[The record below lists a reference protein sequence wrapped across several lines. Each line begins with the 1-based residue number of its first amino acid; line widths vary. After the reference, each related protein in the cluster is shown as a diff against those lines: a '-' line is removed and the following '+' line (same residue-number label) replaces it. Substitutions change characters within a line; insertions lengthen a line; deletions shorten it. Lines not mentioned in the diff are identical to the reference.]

1 MKRNR
6 LIALAVIFLV
16 LALIILIRLFEL
28 QVVHYDFYIKKAE
41 LQRTRIIPLSADR
54 GDILDRNGRILAASL
69 DTFSVYVNPRKF
81 SSAEALAKLLGE
93 PVGPFDKRKLFA
105 WVKRKIDKPLADK
118 IKKAEIPA
126 VYLLSEKKRVYPKG
140 HLASQILGFVGLD
153 NEGLSGIELS
163 LDKFLKGKEG
173 QIVTESDPMGYELLV
188 AKDRNQTEVSPG
200 MIVTLT
206 IDESIQYL
214 AEKVIAGTIKQF
226 GAAKGQ
232 IIVMDLKTGE
242 ILALAG
248 KPDFN
253 PNEYSK
259 FDPKS
264 WRSAAVDVYEPGST
278 FKVITAAAGL
288 DQAVVNPDTKLR
300 NLDSIELGGKTIKNS
315 HQIKWQHGYQ
325 TISEMLEQSI
335 NTGAVQVALKL
346 GPERFYKK
354 IRDFGFGEKLSVDL
368 PGESAGLLKEPRRWY
383 KPDIGMM
390 SFGQTLAVTPVQLLA
405 AVASL
410 ANGGQRLKPILVKRI
425 ESPDGSFVRTKS
437 TEMLNRTVTARTAEE
452 AKKLMENVVLFGTGR
467 RTKMSRY
474 RTGGKT
480 GTAQKAVPGGGYYKD
495 RFVASYVGFAPYKDP
510 RLCALVIVDDPRAS
524 IWGES
529 VAGPAFKTVVEETL
543 RYLNVP
549 PDLRYNTTSKP

>member
-1 MKRNR
+1 MKKNR
-6 LIALAVIFLV
+6 LIALAAVFLL

-28 QVVHYDFYIKKAE
+28 QVIHYDFYIKKAE
-41 LQRTRIIPLSADR
+41 QQRTRIIPLSADR

-81 SSAEALAKLLGE
+81 TSAEVLAKLLDE

-105 WVKRKIDKPLADK
+105 WVKRKIDKSLAEK
-118 IKKAEIPA
+118 IKKAGIPA
-126 VYLLSEKKRVYPKG
+126 VYLLGEKKRVYPKG
-140 HLASQILGFVGLD
+140 HLASQVLGFVGLD

-163 LDKFLKGKEG
+163 LEKYLKGKEG
-173 QIVTESDPMGYELLV
+173 RIVTESDPMGYELLV
-188 AKDRNQTEVSPG
+188 AKDRNQSEVTPG

-206 IDESIQYL
+206 LDESIQYL
-214 AEKVIAGTIKQF
+214 AEKVIADTIKQF
-226 GAAKGQ
+226 GATKGQ

-248 KPDFN
+248 KPDFD
-253 PNEYSK
+253 PNQYAK
-259 FDPKS
+259 FDPRS
-264 WRSAAVDVYEPGST
+264 WRSGAVDVYEPGST

-288 DQAVVNPDTKLR
+288 DQAVVNFDTKLKT
-300 NLDSIELGGKTIKNS
+300 LDSIELGGKTIKNS
-315 HQIKWQHGYQ
+315 HQIKWERSYL
-325 TISEMLEQSI
+325 TLSEMLERSI

-354 IRDFGFGEKLSVDL
+354 IRDFGFGERLSVDL
-368 PGESAGLLKEPRRWY
+368 PGESAGLLKEPRHWY

-405 AVASL
+405 AIGSL
-410 ANGGQRLKPILVKRI
+410 ANGGRRLKPILVKRI
-425 ESPDGSFVRTKS
+425 ESPDGSFVRTNS
-437 TEMLNRTVTARTAEE
+437 TEMLNHTVSERTAEE
-452 AKKLMENVVLFGTGR
+452 AKQLMENVVLYGTGR
-467 RTKMSRY
+467 RTRMSRY

-480 GTAQKAVPGGGYYKD
+480 GTAQKSVPGGGYYKD
-495 RFVASYVGFAPYKDP
+495 RFIASYVGFAPFDNP
-510 RLCALVIVDDPRAS
+510 RLCALVIVDDPKAS

-529 VAGPAFKTVVEETL
+529 VAGPAFKVVVEETL

-549 PDLRYNTTSKP
+549 PDIMYNTANKP